1 MRSSGQL
8 RTKEPL
14 DYETKQSYSM
24 TLTVSDPTNVT
35 GTIAITVTVTNVG
48 EGGTLT
54 LSTPQPDVGVELQAY
69 LDDPDGGI
77 ANVTWLWE
85 TSMDRITSTLINGA
99 GSDVYTPVDGDTERF
114 LRVTASYTEAV

>member
-1 MRSSGQL
+1 M
-8 RTKEPL
+8 
-14 DYETKQSYSM
+14 
-24 TLTVSDPTNVT
+24 
-35 GTIAITVTVTNVG
+35 G
-48 EGGTLT
+48 EGETLT

-85 TSMDRITSTLINGA
+85 TSLGRITWTLINGA
-99 GSDVYTPVDGDTERF
+99 GPDFYTPVDGYTERF